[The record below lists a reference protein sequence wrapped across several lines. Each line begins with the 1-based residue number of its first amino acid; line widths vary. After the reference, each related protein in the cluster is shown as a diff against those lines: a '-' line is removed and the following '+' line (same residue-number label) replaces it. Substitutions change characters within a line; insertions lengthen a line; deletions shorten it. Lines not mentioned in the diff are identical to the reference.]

1 MATSKNAVPKKAAPL
16 RKSAAP
22 VSKKTAAPRRK
33 PAIKQSQEPNPLE
46 LRMDRLETLLGNF
59 FDTQRKDTDV
69 IRPIAVQD
77 NCMSVNAQAESK
89 KTETSSFT
97 DLLKGMEITNDW
109 MGSIVGGIHDRLD
122 LLSARKDELASSLK
136 RTENIAQAVADALN
150 RLHNTVG

>member
-77 NCMSVNAQAESK
+77 NCMNVAQAESK

-97 DLLKGMEITNDW
+97 DLLKGMEIINDW
-109 MGSIVGGIHDRLD
+109 MGSTVGGIHDRLD
-122 LLSARKDELASSLK
+122 LLNVRKDELASSLK
-136 RTENIAQAVADALN
+136 RTENIVQAVADALN
-150 RLHNTVG
+150 RLHNIVG